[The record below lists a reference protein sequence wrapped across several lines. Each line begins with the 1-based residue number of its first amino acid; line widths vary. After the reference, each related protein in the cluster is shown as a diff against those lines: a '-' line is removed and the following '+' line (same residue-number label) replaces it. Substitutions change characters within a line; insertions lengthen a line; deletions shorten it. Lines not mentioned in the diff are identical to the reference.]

1 MRTEVDSMPVQLP
14 SYPISVGVNQMWS
27 KTKKQLKSFLCSS
40 LRERVD
46 YFCSNYRIHD
56 GIGRTYITVDGHE
69 VYNMCTLKREYYR
82 SQPKEGAYS
91 QVEFLEAFQEYK
103 NSPIE
108 DLVKSN
114 NTLIQILVILDRRV
128 GKRTLENM
136 KETMSN
142 EEEIVQYFFNL
153 RCNAEELKL

>member
-1 MRTEVDSMPVQLP
+1 
-14 SYPISVGVNQMWS
+14 MWS

-40 LRERVD
+40 LRDRVD

-56 GIGRTYITVDGHE
+56 GIGRTYITVDGNE
-69 VYNMCTLKREYYR
+69 VYNMCTLKREYYLH
-82 SQPKEGAYS
+82 QPKEGVYS

-114 NTLIQILVILDRRV
+114 KTLIKILVILDRRV
-128 GKRTLENM
+128 GKRTLEKM
-136 KETMSN
+136 KYSITS
-142 EEEIVQYFFNL
+142 EEGIVQYFYNL
-153 RCNAEELKL
+153 RCTAEEITT